1 MEGAN
6 QLWSEVFH
14 TRGENYNTF
23 LDVTLCVLSSPF
35 DICVQEKGDNKGG
48 DRGWEWRLRIS
59 KSMNE
64 QSPYKGLAKSSTEQD
79 YFQPM
84 SF

>member
-23 LDVTLCVLSSPF
+23 LDVTLCVLSPPLIF
-35 DICVQEKGDNKGG
+35 V
-48 DRGWEWRLRIS
+48 
-59 KSMNE
+59 
-64 QSPYKGLAKSSTEQD
+64 YKKKETTKEVTEVG
-79 YFQPM
+79 
-84 SF
+84 SGV

>member
-23 LDVTLCVLSSPF
+23 LDVTLCCFLPLLIFVY
-35 DICVQEKGDNKGG
+35 KKTGDNEGG

-64 QSPYKGLAKSSTEQD
+64 QSPYKGLAKSPTEQD

-84 SF
+84 SL